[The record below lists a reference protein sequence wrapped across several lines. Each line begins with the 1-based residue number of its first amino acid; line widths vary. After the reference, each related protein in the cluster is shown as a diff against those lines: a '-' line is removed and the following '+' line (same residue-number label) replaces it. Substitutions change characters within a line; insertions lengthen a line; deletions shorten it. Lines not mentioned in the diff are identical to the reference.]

1 MLKLVCYYILLLSA
15 YTGIKCV
22 EDIGDEVRWRYDI
35 AQKIVIKTYTPS
47 KDDAFHVFAPFLA
60 ESSLRPFLISIS
72 NGSDVDFVLSKR
84 NIGLKLPSNKQ
95 IYRSNV
101 GLFIPGLMLFVAGC
115 LDNIGIKT
123 VSLLTSLAILWREY
137 NTYVFFE
144 SMLLKDDELV
154 VIKPH
159 EQIQKI
165 VIVDDNNFKGT
176 FTVFLENRRAGYL
189 QDFDVDIV
197 QNGCSEKF
205 SVMLHGANYV

>member
-1 MLKLVCYYILLLSA
+1 MLKVAHYSVLLFGVCWGMEYI
-15 YTGIKCV
+15 
-22 EDIGDEVRWRYDI
+22 EDISDEALLRYNI

-47 KDDAFHVFAPFLA
+47 KDDARHVFAPFLA
-60 ESSLRPFLISIS
+60 EATLRPFLISIA
-72 NGSDVDFVLSKR
+72 NDSDVDFVLSKR
-84 NIGLKLPSNKQ
+84 NIGLKLPSHKQ
-95 IYRSNV
+95 IYRSNA
-101 GLFIPGLMLFVAGC
+101 GLFVPGLMLYIAGC

-154 VIKPH
+154 IIKAH

-165 VIVDDNNFKGT
+165 IVVDDNNFKGV

-189 QDFDVDIV
+189 QDFTIDIV

-205 SVMLHGANYV
+205 SVMLQEANYA